1 LFKDCFQF
9 LSKLKGNKIKLVL
22 ELTEREVIPQNE
34 TSLRLFRLLKNLG
47 VELAIDDFGTGHSS
61 YSYLHNHY
69 ISILKIDRSFIDKI
83 SVDAV
88 SGILIDSIIELGHKL
103 SLKMI
108 AEGVETEE
116 QIKYLEEMN
125 VPYAQGYYYN
135 SPQPFKDLIYDLKG
149 I

>member
-1 LFKDCFQF
+1 
-9 LSKLKGNKIKLVL
+9 KIKLVL

-88 SGILIDSIIELGHKL
+88 SGILIDSIIALGHKL

-135 SPQPFKDLIYDLKG
+135 SLQPFKDLIYDLKG

>member
-1 LFKDCFQF
+1 
-9 LSKLKGNKIKLVL
+9 
-22 ELTEREVIPQNE
+22 
-34 TSLRLFRLLKNLG
+34 
-47 VELAIDDFGTGHSS
+47 
-61 YSYLHNHY
+61 
-69 ISILKIDRSFIDKI
+69 
-83 SVDAV
+83 
-88 SGILIDSIIELGHKL
+88 L

-125 VPYAQGYYYN
+125 VPYAQGYYYS

>member
-1 LFKDCFQF
+1 
-9 LSKLKGNKIKLVL
+9 
-22 ELTEREVIPQNE
+22 VIPQNE

-88 SGILIDSIIELGHKL
+88 SGILIDSIIALGHKL

>member
-1 LFKDCFQF
+1 
-9 LSKLKGNKIKLVL
+9 
-22 ELTEREVIPQNE
+22 
-34 TSLRLFRLLKNLG
+34 
-47 VELAIDDFGTGHSS
+47 
-61 YSYLHNHY
+61 
-69 ISILKIDRSFIDKI
+69 
-83 SVDAV
+83 
-88 SGILIDSIIELGHKL
+88 
-103 SLKMI
+103 LKMI